1 MTDPN
6 ADDLRDLSPDRFEL
20 WIASTFKAEADG
32 RTISLEL
39 VAVVKPPVDEFH
51 LAARQR
57 GGIRLQPFN
66 LHFKGPRSERFG
78 QGMRRLEHPALGALD
93 IFLVP
98 IGADATGLLYEA
110 VFN

>member
-1 MTDPN
+1 MTD
-6 ADDLRDLSPDRFEL
+6 ADADALRDLAADRFEPCL
-20 WIASTFKAEADG
+20 GSSFQTRVDE
-32 RTISLEL
+32 RTVDLEL
-39 VAVVKPPVDEFH
+39 IAVVKPPVDEFH

-66 LHFKGPRSERFG
+66 LHFRGSKDARFA
-78 QGMRRLEHPALGALD
+78 QGMRRLDHPALGELD

-98 IGADATGLLYEA
+98 IGADPAGFLYEA

>member
-1 MTDPN
+1 
-6 ADDLRDLSPDRFEL
+6 
-20 WIASTFKAEADG
+20 
-32 RTISLEL
+32 
-39 VAVVKPPVDEFH
+39 VVKPPVDEFH

-66 LHFKGPRSERFG
+66 LHFRGPREMRFA
-78 QGMRRLEHPALGALD
+78 QGMRHLEHPALGGLD

-98 IGADATGLLYEA
+98 IGADAAGLLYEA